1 MTQEFTTVN
10 TIAPLKNVALV
21 SKVMERIIKR
31 PPHLPG
37 IGVVAGFSGVGKSQ
51 GAIQAAL
58 KYRAC
63 YVEVRSSWTKRA
75 LLEAICL
82 ELRIPSHGPVYKLV
96 SSISEKLAQTQ
107 QPLII
112 DEMDHIVKRS
122 AVEIVRD
129 IHDGSNAP
137 ILLIGEEHMPRHL
150 NKWERFHGR
159 VLEWQYAQPADAQ
172 DAKVLTTFY
181 CKKVRIADDLL
192 HEVAR
197 VCKGSV
203 RRICINLALIEEKAK
218 RIGQEEIDLSK
229 WGNTPFYTGD
239 PQEARP

>member
-10 TIAPLKNVALV
+10 TIAPLKNVALIG
-21 SKVMERIIKR
+21 KVMERIIKR
-31 PPHLPG
+31 PSHLPG
-37 IGVVAGFSGVGKSQ
+37 IGVVAGRSGVGKSY

-58 KYRAC
+58 KYNAC
-63 YVEVRSSWTKRA
+63 YVECKSCWTKRG
-75 LLEAICL
+75 LLEAICT
-82 ELRIPSHGPVYKLV
+82 ELRIQADGAAYKLV
-96 SSISEKLAQTQ
+96 AAISEKLAQTQ

-137 ILLIGEEHMPRHL
+137 TLLIGEEHMPRHL
-150 NKWERFHGR
+150 SKWERFHGR

-172 DAKVLTTFY
+172 DAKILATFY
-181 CKKVRIADDLL
+181 CKKVRISDDLL

-197 VCKGSV
+197 VCEGSI
-203 RRICINLALIEEKAK
+203 RRICINIELIEEKAK
-218 RIGQEEIDLSK
+218 RTGQEEIDLAK
-229 WGNTPFYTGD
+229 WGKTPFYTGKA
-239 PQEARP
+239 QEIRL